1 MNPFLQKLQEGPLLC
16 DGGMGIML
24 YAKGASSE
32 QCLEQ
37 LVVTR
42 PGWVTA
48 IHQAYA
54 SAGADVI
61 KSHTFGANR
70 VRLAPHGLAD
80 HVREFNFKAI
90 RLVRDVRE
98 VAGRAIFIAGDVG
111 PLGKRLQPLG
121 SLTNQ
126 EAYDAFREQISVL
139 WEAGADFLLFE
150 TFTDFEELR
159 VAVQAAQDLCDLP
172 IVASMSYAQDGLTGA
187 GLSPQIIT
195 ERLLAMGVALV
206 GVNCG
211 VGPVQTLHTLRN
223 MNKTAPEAH
232 FSVMPNAGFPERVEG
247 RFYYPSSPEY
257 FAHHVPLFL
266 EQNARLLGGC
276 CGTTPMHTRAMREAL
291 DGHLTINGADRP
303 TRVESVALSDEIA
316 DLTAGYGLDEE
327 GQPTQLLQKLRAGKF
342 VISVEVDPPRA
353 FVAQKQIEGAIHAKA
368 MGADAVNVA
377 DSPMARVRMGA
388 LALCIQI
395 QQQADIETIVHFTTR
410 DRSLMGLQADLIGA
424 HALGVRNILALT
436 GDPPSLGDTQ
446 QSTPVFDV
454 DSIGLVRIINKFNEG
469 FDASGREMGRNGNF
483 TIAVACDPT
492 RPNLSEEVDRFYQKV
507 SGGAHF
513 TMTQPIYDAA
523 LWRNFLAIYE
533 ERYGDFPVPV
543 LIGILPLQSHRHAS
557 FLHNEVPGITLSEDA
572 LERMRQAGANGRQEG
587 VKMAQELLLELK
599 EIPHV
604 QGVYLMPS
612 FGRYELA
619 CQVLDVLTSEERG
632 LRVVTP

>member
-16 DGGMGIML
+16 DGGMGTML

-70 VRLAPHGLAD
+70 VRLAAHGLAD
-80 HVREFNFKAI
+80 HVREFNFKAV

-98 VAGRAIFIAGDVG
+98 VAGRAIFIAGDIG

-126 EAYDAFREQISVL
+126 EAYEAFREQISVL

-150 TFTDFEELR
+150 TFTDLEELK
-159 VAVQAAQDLCDLP
+159 VAVQAARDLCDLP

-187 GLSPQIIT
+187 GLSPQIVT
-195 ERLLAMGVALV
+195 ERLLAMGVDLV

-223 MNKTAPEAH
+223 MTTAAPEAR

-266 EQNARLLGGC
+266 EQNARLIGGC
-276 CGTTPMHTRAMREAL
+276 CGTTPMHIHAMREAL
-291 DGHLTINGADRP
+291 DGHLKLNGTNKP
-303 TRVESVALSDEIA
+303 TRIEAVALSDEIA

-327 GQPTQLLQKLRAGKF
+327 EHSSQLLQKLRDGKF

-388 LALCIQI
+388 MALCIQI
-395 QQQADIETIVHFTTR
+395 QQQAEIETIVHFTTR

-469 FDASGREMGRNGNF
+469 FDASGREMGRKGSF

-513 TMTQPIYDAA
+513 TMTQPIYDSA

-572 LERMRQAGANGRQEG
+572 LERMRKAGANGRQEG

-619 CQVLDVLTSEERG
+619 CQVLDVLTPEERG
-632 LRVVTP
+632 LRVATP